1 MLISTLMHRVLIKY
15 FWKVII
21 LAKETREFQAETQEL
36 LNLMINSIYT
46 NKEIFLRELISNASD
61 AIDKVHFAS
70 LTNSELLNGDTDYQ
84 IFLIPDKNSHTLTI
98 SDNGIGMSREEVVE
112 NIGTIAKSGT
122 KSFLE
127 QLKKAKEEGEVGENL
142 IGQFGVGFYAAFMV
156 ADKVAILTK
165 RAGEN
170 EATRW
175 ESTGDGSYT
184 IEEAEKESRGTS
196 IILTLKED
204 FYKENT
210 DLDLTDTYT
219 IQNLVKKYSDYVRYP
234 IKMNFTVEETPKDEE
249 GKPIEN
255 AEKIKKT
262 ELRTLNSMEPLWTKN
277 KSELKDEDYNEFFKQ
292 QFHEWEAPME
302 IFHTKAEGNVTY
314 TALLAIPA
322 HAPFN
327 LYHTNYEPGV
337 SLYSRHVFITDKCKD
352 LLPEYLGFIKGL
364 VDSPDLSLNISREL
378 LQQSSELKTIGKAI
392 EKNILKT
399 LERNLK
405 NKREAYEKFWV
416 EYGKSLK
423 IGVYN
428 AMYTGFDTVDKL
440 KNLLLFKSSKEGKL
454 VSLKE
459 YVDRMPES
467 QTKIYYATAKDE
479 ATIEKLP
486 QMELLRDKGIEV
498 LYLLD
503 NVDEFALESIRE
515 YEGKSFH
522 SISKGDLDLGDAESK
537 EVKKETEEIQKS
549 NNDLLKDIK
558 TVLGDKVAEVKVSSR
573 LKSSAVCLVTDEAGP
588 SLSMEQTFA
597 QMDSPIFKARRIL
610 EINPHHDLF
619 GKLKAVYTEGKDS
632 DDFKDYCDL
641 LYTQALIIEGILPE
655 NPVDFANKVAK
666 LMAK

>member
-1 MLISTLMHRVLIKY
+1 M
-15 FWKVII
+15 II
-21 LAKETREFQAETQEL
+21 LAKETKEFQAETQEL

-61 AIDKVHFAS
+61 AIDKVHFES
-70 LTNSELLNGDTDYQ
+70 LTNREILGDDTDYQ
-84 IFLIPDKNSHTLTI
+84 IFLIPNENSHTLTI
-98 SDNGIGMSREEVVE
+98 SDNGIGMSRKEVIE

-127 QLKKAKEEGEVGENL
+127 QIKKAQNEGEIGENL

-156 ADKVAILTK
+156 ADKVTILTK
-165 RAGEN
+165 KAGEE

-184 IEEAEKESRGTS
+184 IEEVQKESRGTS
-196 IILTLKED
+196 IILNLKEE
-204 FYKENT
+204 FYKKDS
-210 DLDLTDTYT
+210 DLDLTNTYT
-219 IQNLVKKYSDYVRYP
+219 IKNLVKKYSDYVRYP
-234 IKMNFTVEETPKDEE
+234 IKMNIAVEEDGNDGDE
-249 GKPIEN
+249 KT
-255 AEKIKKT
+255 KIKKT

-277 KSELKDEDYNEFFKQ
+277 KSELTEKDYDNFFQQ

-302 IFHTKAEGNVTY
+302 VFHTKAEGNVTY
-314 TALLAIPA
+314 TALLAIPG

-327 LYHTNYEPGV
+327 LYYNNYESGI

-352 LLPEYLGFIKGL
+352 LLPDYLGFIKGL

-378 LQQSSELKTIGKAI
+378 LQQSAELKNIGKAV

-405 NKREAYEKFWV
+405 NKREDYEKFWV

-423 IGVYN
+423 IGIYN
-428 AMYTGFDTVDKL
+428 AMYTNFDVIDKL
-440 KNLLLFKSSKEGKL
+440 KNLLLFKSSKEGKY

-467 QTKIYYATAKDE
+467 QKKIYYATAKDE

-486 QMELLRDKGIEV
+486 QMELLKDKGIEV

-503 NVDEFALESIRE
+503 NVDEFTLEAIRN
-515 YEGKSFH
+515 YEEKPFH

-537 EVKKETEEIQKS
+537 EINKETAEIQKS

-558 TVLGDKVAEVKVSSR
+558 KVLGDKVEKVKLSTR
-573 LKSSAVCLVTDEAGP
+573 LKSSAVCLVSDEEGP
-588 SLSMEQTFA
+588 SLSMEQTFV
-597 QMDSPIFKARRIL
+597 QMNNPMFKARRIL
-610 EINPHHDLF
+610 EINPRHDLF
-619 GKLKAVYTEGKDS
+619 GKLKTVYTEGNDS
-632 DDFKDYCDL
+632 ENFKDYCDL
-641 LYTQALIIEGILPE
+641 LYTQALIIEGILPD

>member
-1 MLISTLMHRVLIKY
+1 M
-15 FWKVII
+15 

-70 LTNSELLNGDTDYQ
+70 LTNSDILGEDTDYQ
-84 IFLIPDKNSHTLTI
+84 IFLIPDKDSHTLTI
-98 SDNGIGMSREEVVE
+98 SDNGIGMSREEVIE

-122 KSFLE
+122 KAFLE
-127 QLKKAKEEGEVGENL
+127 QLKNAKEEGSVGEDL

-156 ADKVAILTK
+156 ADKVTLLTK
-165 RAGEN
+165 RAGEDS
-170 EATRW
+170 ATRW
-175 ESTGDGSYT
+175 ESAGDGSYSV
-184 IEEAEKESRGTS
+184 EEADKEKRGTS
-196 IILTLKED
+196 VILSLKEE
-204 FYKENT
+204 FYKENAE
-210 DLDLTDTYT
+210 LDLTDTYT
-219 IQNLVKKYSDYVRYP
+219 LQNLVKKYSDYVRYP
-234 IKMNFTVEETPKDEE
+234 IKMNFITEETPKDDD
-249 GKPIEN
+249 GNPIKD

-277 KSELKDEDYNEFFKQ
+277 KSELKDEDYKEFFKQ

-302 IFHTKAEGNVTY
+302 VFHTKAEGNITY
-314 TALLAIPA
+314 TALLFIPG

-352 LLPEYLGFIKGL
+352 LLPEYLGFVKGL

-378 LQQSSELKTIGKAI
+378 LQQSAELKTIGKAI

-405 NKREAYEKFWV
+405 NKREAYEKFWN

-423 IGVYN
+423 IGIYN

-459 YVDRMPES
+459 YVERMPES
-467 QTKIYYATAKDE
+467 QKKIYYAAAKDE
-479 ATIEKLP
+479 ATVEKLP

-503 NVDEFALESIRE
+503 NVDEFTIEAIRE

-522 SISKGDLDLGDAESK
+522 SISRGDLDLGDAES
-537 EVKKETEEIQKS
+537 EEAKKETEEIQKT
-549 NNDLLKDIK
+549 NDNLLKDIK
-558 TVLGDKVAEVKVSSR
+558 EVLGDKVAEVKVSSR
-573 LKSSAVCLVTDEAGP
+573 LKSGAVCLVADEAGP

-597 QMDSPIFKARRIL
+597 EMNNPMFKARRIL

-619 GKLKAVYTEGKDS
+619 GKLKSIYTEGKDS

-666 LMAK
+666 LMAR